1 MTKDQAKRIFE
12 EEYYN
17 GNIRKAIRHDR
28 VEVRCA
34 WNDFIDHLC
43 RNGDITQK
51 QAETWTCPWSSVYK

>member
-34 WNDFIDHLC
+34 WCDFTDYLC
-43 RNGDITQK
+43 HNGDITER
-51 QAETWTCPWSSVYK
+51 QANTWTCPWRSVYK